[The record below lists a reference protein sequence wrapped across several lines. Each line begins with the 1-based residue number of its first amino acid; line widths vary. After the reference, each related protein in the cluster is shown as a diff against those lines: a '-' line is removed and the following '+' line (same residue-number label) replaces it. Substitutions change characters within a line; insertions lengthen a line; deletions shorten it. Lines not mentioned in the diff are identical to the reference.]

1 MGMPYSRETVQP
13 TRIRII
19 SAYLR
24 AFTKDLEVSQVAC
37 QGSICKTVIIDLG
50 FAYIKKVQI
59 NHSIKLS
66 IFHDFG

>member
-50 FAYIKKVQI
+50 IAYIKKVQI